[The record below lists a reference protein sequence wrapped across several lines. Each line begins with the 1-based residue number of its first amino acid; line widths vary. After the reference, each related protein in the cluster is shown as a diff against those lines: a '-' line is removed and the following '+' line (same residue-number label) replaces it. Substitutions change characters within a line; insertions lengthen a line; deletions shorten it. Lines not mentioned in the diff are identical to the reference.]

1 MIPNIHMHEQLLF
14 ERAQERQREIEQRH
28 LLAGLRKPR
37 RSVLRHTI
45 GNLGT
50 FFVALGTRM
59 KQVAQSGVHSI
70 ANCNEMVH
78 GLRGTEDFF
87 VGSRCWSE
95 RFSQGETLADAKSA
109 TGGRPTGTYP
119 RTGDRHADH
128 RTSVT

>member
-37 RSVLRHTI
+37 RNVLRHVI

-59 KQVAQSGVHSI
+59 KQVEQSGVHSI
-70 ANCNEMVH
+70 ANCSEMVH
-78 GLRGTEDFF
+78 SLRGT
-87 VGSRCWSE
+87 SE
-95 RFSQGETLADAKSA
+95 R
-109 TGGRPTGTYP
+109 
-119 RTGDRHADH
+119 
-128 RTSVT
+128 